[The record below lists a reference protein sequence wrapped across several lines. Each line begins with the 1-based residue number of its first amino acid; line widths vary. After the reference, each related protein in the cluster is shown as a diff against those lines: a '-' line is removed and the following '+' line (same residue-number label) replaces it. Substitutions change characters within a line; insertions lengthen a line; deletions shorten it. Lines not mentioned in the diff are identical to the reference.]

1 MSVEAAET
9 VSDEMGSPR
18 GSVHLAHRMPSFLG
32 SIRFRLASIYSL
44 LLFGLA
50 SIAVGVLY
58 TLVARDLAHEPVSQ
72 TYTIS
77 RPIFDAEGNLVLQQ
91 ETVQAELTT
100 LERLVNERAL
110 EELRRYSFIA
120 LGGLL
125 VTSLGVGWV
134 VAGRVLAP
142 IGRIAGVARTIQGT
156 DLSQRIALDG
166 PEDELRDL
174 ADTFDDMLDRLESSF
189 EAQRRLVQ
197 DASHELRNPLAV
209 MRTNFDVT
217 LADPNAS
224 VEDYRRTAIIANRTA
239 QRMSKLVDDL
249 LAYARHGLAEAQ
261 WEDVNIAAVVAEVVD
276 EFEVLASTRS
286 LALAAMTDPAVRVM
300 ADRNALKQAL
310 ANLLGNAVRLAPEG
324 TRVVVAG
331 GAQDRWAFLSVAD
344 EGPGLSLEQQ
354 ASVFERFWRAPG
366 QMSAGEP
373 RSGLGLT
380 IVRDIVER
388 HGGRVDVVS
397 EAGQGSTFVVW
408 LPALSDGFTGEPV
421 ASQP

>member
-1 MSVEAAET
+1 MNEPAAPAVAVPQT
-9 VSDEMGSPR
+9 R
-18 GSVHLAHRMPSFLG
+18 GSVQLAHRMPSFLG
-32 SIRFRLASIYSL
+32 SIRFRLAAIYSL

-50 SIAVGVLY
+50 SIALGVLY

-72 TYTIS
+72 TYTIQ
-77 RPIFDAEGNLVLQQ
+77 RPIYDAQGNLVYRE

-100 LERLVNERAL
+100 LEHLVNERAL
-110 EELRRYSFIA
+110 EELRRYSFVA

-125 VTSLGVGWV
+125 VTSLAVGWV

-142 IGRIAGVARTIQGT
+142 IGSIAEVARTIQAT

-166 PEDELRDL
+166 PQDELRDL
-174 ADTFDDMLDRLESSF
+174 ADTFDAMLDRLETAF
-189 EAQRRLVQ
+189 EAQRRFIQ

-217 LADPNAS
+217 LADPDATVDDLRHTAVVAS
-224 VEDYRRTAIIANRTA
+224 RTAE
-239 QRMSKLVDDL
+239 RMSKLVDDL
-249 LAYARHGLAEAQ
+249 LAYARHGLPDEEWQEVALAP
-261 WEDVNIAAVVAEVVD
+261 VVSEVVD
-276 EFEVLASTRS
+276 EFAVPASARS
-286 LALAAMTDPAVRVM
+286 LELQPIADPGVRVM
-300 ADRNALKQAL
+300 ADRTELKQAL

-324 TRVVVAG
+324 STVVVAAG
-331 GAQDRWAFLSVAD
+331 TQDRWAFLSVAD
-344 EGPGLSLEQQ
+344 EGPGLSAEQR

-366 QMSAGEP
+366 QPTDAEP

-397 EAGQGSTFVVW
+397 ELGQGSTFVVW
-408 LPALSDGFTGEPV
+408 LPALSQGFTGEPV
-421 ASQP
+421 GSPS